1 VFDKEKRKTAKVS
14 DKVIGEGKVV
24 RNGEILLEI
33 KNSDLEWEVLQEPLI
48 IEEIIPNECIPKNSV
63 RIVVDRTDSYQ
74 IQATLTAI
82 EERGLLTTET
92 NTKCYTRLY
101 ETSPGEHIEP
111 FDIEGR
117 DQYGSKIELK
127 ECYVTHISSQENN
140 SENSK
145 KVVTFNII
153 VHEIN
158 IDKNS
163 GYDASC
169 LSEWYLNGPDKEVIF
184 PKKTLRLHKDSDKI
198 ERKRVPI
205 DITHNK
211 AIELIIQNIG
221 SSEMSNDFA
230 LVTLDD
236 IKFIIARVPTHFDPK
251 WSRNICIEYR
261 KEFGLIPDREKRE
274 AISEIVSFV
283 LGTQLL
289 NVGFTEYNNEGQTL
303 AYFAKPSWGG
313 AYSRSACEN
322 IPLSPF
328 NLGIKSTKI
337 NEGKIEELLCDL
349 VPKYLNK
356 RDKLGLKEALWRYW
370 ISRDTPLGT
379 NLPVLSSS
387 LELIMN
393 KWFKSENS
401 KSNGFWIPNEDF
413 EDMIK
418 ESLSVAEK
426 KIDEYIENKIKSLGP
441 ENSDSLKAQEIGEL
455 KKPIVNS
462 ICHSNGMSISKQ
474 YLAFFKEIGL
484 ESGTVEDKA
493 IKARHAMAHGNK
505 MDVKE
510 FEKMQV
516 YTRAYQTLFHR
527 VFLKVLGYEGRH
539 IDRSVIGFPEKN
551 VNLPLGK
558 INKLNVETPA
568 LISKK

>member
-1 VFDKEKRKTAKVS
+1 M
-14 DKVIGEGKVV
+14 
-24 RNGEILLEI
+24 LEI
-33 KNSDLEWEVLQEPLI
+33 NNNDLEWEVLQEPLI

-74 IQATLTAI
+74 IRAVLTAI
-82 EERGLLTTET
+82 EECGPLTAET

-101 ETSPGEHIEP
+101 KTSPGEQIEP

-117 DQYGSKIELK
+117 DQYGSKVELK
-127 ECYVTHISSQENN
+127 KCYVTRRSFKENHP
-140 SENSK
+140 ENSK

-153 VHEIN
+153 VYEIN

-169 LSEWYLNGPDKEVIF
+169 LSEWYLNGPGEEVFF
-184 PKKTLRLHKDSDKI
+184 PRETLRIQKEDSDKI
-198 ERKRVPI
+198 EGKKRVPV
-205 DITHNK
+205 DITLDK
-211 AIELIIQNIG
+211 AIQLSIQNIG
-221 SSEMSNDFA
+221 SEMGRDFA

-236 IKFIIARVPTHFDPK
+236 TKFIVARVPTQFGPK

-289 NVGFTEYNNEGQTL
+289 NVGFTEYDNEGQTL
-303 AYFAKPSWGG
+303 TYFAQPSWGE
-313 AYSRSACEN
+313 AYSRSVCEN
-322 IPLSPF
+322 VPLSPF
-328 NLGIKSTKI
+328 NLGIKSAII

-379 NLPVLSSS
+379 NLPILSSA

-401 KSNGFWIPNEDF
+401 KSNGFWIPNRDF
-413 EDMIK
+413 EDIIK

-426 KIDEYIENKIKSLGP
+426 KIDDYIENKIKSLGP
-441 ENSDSLKAQEIGEL
+441 EKQQFIGSSR
-455 KKPIVNS
+455 N
-462 ICHSNGMSISKQ
+462 
-474 YLAFFKEIGL
+474 
-484 ESGTVEDKA
+484 
-493 IKARHAMAHGNK
+493 
-505 MDVKE
+505 
-510 FEKMQV
+510 
-516 YTRAYQTLFHR
+516 
-527 VFLKVLGYEGRH
+527 
-539 IDRSVIGFPEKN
+539 
-551 VNLPLGK
+551 
-558 INKLNVETPA
+558 
-568 LISKK
+568 

>member
-1 VFDKEKRKTAKVS
+1 M
-14 DKVIGEGKVV
+14 
-24 RNGEILLEI
+24 LEMN
-33 KNSDLEWEVLQEPLI
+33 KSDLEWEVLQDPLI

-74 IQATLTAI
+74 IRAVLTAI
-82 EERGLLTTET
+82 EERGPLTAET

-117 DQYGSKIELK
+117 DQYGSKVELK
-127 ECYVTHISSQENN
+127 KCYVTSRSSQENY

-153 VHEIN
+153 VYEIN

-163 GYDASC
+163 DYDTSC

-184 PKKTLRLHKDSDKI
+184 PRETLRLQKKDSDII
-198 ERKRVPI
+198 ERKRVSVN
-205 DITHNK
+205 ITVDE
-211 AIELIIQNIG
+211 AIRLSIQR
-221 SSEMSNDFA
+221 SSEMGRDFA
-230 LVTLDD
+230 LITLDD
-236 IKFIIARVPTHFDPK
+236 IKFIVARVPTQFGPK
-251 WSRNICIEYR
+251 WSRNISIEYR
-261 KEFGLIPDREKRE
+261 KEFGSIPDREKRE

-289 NVGFTEYNNEGQTL
+289 NVGFTEYDNEGQTL
-303 AYFAKPSWGG
+303 AYFAQPSWGE
-313 AYSRSACEN
+313 AYSRSVCEN

-328 NLGIKSTKI
+328 NLGIKSTII
-337 NEGKIEELLCDL
+337 NEEKIEELLCGL
-349 VPKYLNK
+349 IPKYLNK

-370 ISRDTPLGT
+370 ISRDNPLGT
-379 NLPVLSSS
+379 NLPVLSSA

-401 KSNGFWIPNEDF
+401 KSNGLWIPNGDF
-413 EDMIK
+413 NDIIK

-426 KIDEYIENKIKSLGP
+426 KIDEYIENKIKSLSP
-441 ENSDSLKAQEIGEL
+441 ENSNSLEAQEIEEL
-455 KKPIVNS
+455 KKPIMNS
-462 ICHSNGMSISKQ
+462 ICYSNGMSISKQ

-484 ESGTVEDKA
+484 ESGPVEEKA
-493 IKARHAMAHGNK
+493 INARHAMAHGNK
-505 MDVKE
+505 MDIKE
-510 FEKMQV
+510 FEKMERC
-516 YTRAYQTLFHR
+516 TRAYQTLFHR

-551 VNLPLGK
+551 INLPLGK
-558 INKLNVETPA
+558 INKLDVETPA
-568 LISKK
+568 LIPKK

>member
-1 VFDKEKRKTAKVS
+1 MLKINK
-14 DKVIGEGKVV
+14 
-24 RNGEILLEI
+24 
-33 KNSDLEWEVLQEPLI
+33 SDLEWEVLQEPLI
-48 IEEIIPNECIPKNSV
+48 IEEIIPNECIPRNSI

-74 IQATLTAI
+74 MQAILTAI
-82 EERGLLTTET
+82 EERGPLMAKT
-92 NTKCYTRLY
+92 NIKCYTRFY
-101 ETSPGEHIEP
+101 ETSPGENIEP

-117 DQYGSKIELK
+117 DQCGSKIELK
-127 ECYVTHISSQENN
+127 ECYITNINSQENN

-145 KVVTFNII
+145 KVVTFDII
-153 VHEIN
+153 VCEIN

-163 GYDASC
+163 SYDASC
-169 LSEWYLNGPDKEVIF
+169 LSEWYLNGPNKEVFF
-184 PKKTLRLHKDSDKI
+184 PRETLRLQKDSYKI
-198 ERKRVPI
+198 ERERVSV
-205 DITHNK
+205 DITDDK
-211 AIELIIQNIG
+211 AIELSIQNIE
-221 SSEMSNDFA
+221 SSKMGHDFA
-230 LVTLDD
+230 LITLED

-289 NVGFTEYNNEGQTL
+289 NVGFTEYDNEGQKL

-313 AYSRSACEN
+313 SYSRSACEN
-322 IPLSPF
+322 VPLSPF
-328 NLGIKSTKI
+328 NLGINRIII
-337 NEGKIEELLCDL
+337 NKGKIEELLCDL
-349 VPKYLNK
+349 VPKYLSK

-379 NLPVLSSS
+379 NLPVLSSA
-387 LELIMN
+387 LELVMN

-418 ESLSVAEK
+418 ESLTVAEK

-441 ENSDSLKAQEIGEL
+441 ENSDSLKVQEIKEL
-455 KKPIVNS
+455 KKPIMNS

-474 YLAFFKEIGL
+474 YLIFFKEIGL
-484 ESGTVEDKA
+484 ESGLIEDKT
-493 IKARHAMAHGNK
+493 IKARHAMAHGNRMDIKELDK
-505 MDVKE
+505 MRRC
-510 FEKMQV
+510 
-516 YTRAYQTLFHR
+516 TLAYQTLFHR
-527 VFLKVLGYEGRH
+527 VFLKVLDYNGNH

-551 VNLPLGK
+551 INLPLEK
-558 INKLNVETPA
+558 
-568 LISKK
+568 